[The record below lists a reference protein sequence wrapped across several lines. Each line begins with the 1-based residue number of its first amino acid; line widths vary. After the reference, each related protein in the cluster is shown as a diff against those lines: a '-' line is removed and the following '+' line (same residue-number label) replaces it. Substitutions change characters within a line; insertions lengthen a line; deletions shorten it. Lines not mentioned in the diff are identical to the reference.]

1 MELPLNFVLS
11 KRVSNVSESATV
23 STSAKA
29 AKMTAEGRKII
40 NFGVGEPD
48 FTTPAGEI
56 NYAFEKA
63 KEGFTHY
70 TPSKGYVELRTKIA
84 KKINNNIHNLNSEN
98 IIVTPT
104 KFAINLAIMAIADE
118 GDEIIIPEPYFLSYP
133 EICRI
138 YGVKP
143 VEVPSNDDF
152 SLDLEGIENSIT
164 PRTKGIIIS
173 NPANPTGKVFSTEE
187 IKALQKLCIDEGIYF
202 IQDQIYEELV
212 FEGKIQ
218 DIIEMDQEMRHTI
231 LISGFSKSYAM
242 TGWRIGYL
250 ASSREFISAVDK
262 LQQQTITCAPSIS
275 QMAAIYAMDD
285 EESPKAMK
293 EVFRKRREL
302 VCNLIS
308 EIKGLNLIKP
318 EGAFY
323 VFPSY
328 DLNISSVEFCKQI
341 LDSKGLLLTPGSAFG
356 KQGEGHFRISY
367 ALSEDKLKEGI
378 ALLASFMDEQ
388 SRI

>member
-1 MELPLNFVLS
+1 MRLNDVLS
-11 KRVSNVSESATV
+11 KRVNNVSESATV

-29 AKMTAEGRKII
+29 SKMASEGKKVI

-48 FTTPAGEI
+48 FTTPGGEI
-56 NYAFEKA
+56 QYAFDQAKA
-63 KEGFTHY
+63 GFTHY
-70 TPSKGYVELRTKIA
+70 TPSAGYAELRTKISN
-84 KKINNNIHNLNSEN
+84 KINREKHDLKGEN
-98 IIVTPT
+98 VIVTPT

-143 VEVPSNDDF
+143 VEVPSNPDF
-152 SLDLEGIENSIT
+152 SLNIENIERNIT
-164 PRTKGIIIS
+164 PRTRGIIIS
-173 NPANPTGKVFSTEE
+173 NPCNPTGKVFSPEE
-187 IKALQKLCIDEGIYF
+187 IRSLQKLCIDEDIYF

-212 FEGKIQ
+212 YEGRVQ
-218 DIIEMDQEMRHTI
+218 DVLELDPEMKNTI

-250 ASSREFISAVDK
+250 VSSPDFIKAVDK

-275 QMAAIYAMDD
+275 QKAAIFALDD
-285 EESPKAMK
+285 TKSPKEMK
-293 EVFRKRREL
+293 EVFRKRRDL
-302 VCNLIS
+302 VVDI
-308 EIKGLNLIKP
+308 IKAIDGLTLIKP

-328 DLNISSVEFCKQI
+328 DLNLTSSKFCQLA
-341 LDSKGLLLTPGSAFG
+341 LDSYGILLTPGSAFG

-367 ALSEDKLKEGI
+367 ALSEDKLREGLD
-378 ALLASFMDEQ
+378 LLEKFMIDQ
-388 SRI
+388 RRI